1 MSEDWK
7 SYFPIRSVHFPPLLL
22 SEESTIK
29 SSLGSL
35 LFSPSPGTQRT
46 EFSSPCIHFKSDDF
60 STMSNNNLGF
70 LKCPDNDMLVFF
82 PNGDNLHRLGFVE
95 LSLKVDEK
103 PVIDTASDCEFESG
117 GIAKIMVTSV
127 YDGAASA
134 AAAAFASPKGSP
146 PVSAPSVTLG
156 FFLACTTSSTH
167 WFRIDCINSPSLS
180 FMLVGIHIWRKNVF
194 FC

>member
-1 MSEDWK
+1 MDMSEDWK
-7 SYFPIRSVHFPPLLL
+7 SYVPIRSVHFPPLLL
-22 SEESTIK
+22 SEQSTIK
-29 SSLGSL
+29 SSLGPL

-82 PNGDNLHRLGFVE
+82 PNGDNLHRLGFVK

-103 PVIDTASDCEFESG
+103 PAIDTASDCEFESG
-117 GIAKIMVTSV
+117 GIAKIMVTS
-127 YDGAASA
+127 ASA
-134 AAAAFASPKGSP
+134 
-146 PVSAPSVTLG
+146 VSAVELLTYKIMVTSVTLG
-156 FFLACTTSSTH
+156 LFLACTTSSTH

-180 FMLVGIHIWRKNVF
+180 FMLVGIRIWRKTVF